1 MNIEIKRRF
10 NEKELPDMQTA
21 LHEAEQAA
29 SDITLGTTLFMKK
42 YGVKSEGEYK
52 RRMMKEGKIMKHS
65 VIGWNSWQTTEAG
78 FRTVYEELNKAGSYI
93 DRFGACFDWVMGVP
107 EQYRDR
113 MQAGGGLIFKSQEEW
128 NRLGQIVPVQPHLGD
143 HMIGSLNSVE
153 NTVNGLKA
161 GVTTI
166 GNLAHY
172 YTFEYP
178 GFDMEYLRTTE
189 YMKSIAIMGNFKDDG
204 VFIHSNLDDGYGAQF
219 HDLANLLGW
228 AKIERYVAEEL
239 LGARVGHCYGNLF
252 SNPFSRIVFNRA
264 VFMVNT
270 YGTPGSFVNGNTID
284 YGLNLSRNY
293 GALCSYSLAD
303 IVCQMK
309 YPTGCAIAPVPLT
322 EAIRVPTP
330 EEMVEAHL
338 AVDMMIEKAPY
349 YFGLVDWE
357 KVEYEAELLVRGG
370 TVFFERVMNALED
383 LDVDITHAGE
393 IVAVLKAI
401 GPEQLES
408 ILA

>member
-1 MNIEIKRRF
+1 
-10 NEKELPDMQTA
+10 
-21 LHEAEQAA
+21 
-29 SDITLGTTLFMKK
+29 
-42 YGVKSEGEYK
+42 
-52 RRMMKEGKIMKHS
+52 
-65 VIGWNSWQTTEAG
+65 
-78 FRTVYEELNKAGSYI
+78 
-93 DRFGACFDWVMGVP
+93 
-107 EQYRDR
+107 
-113 MQAGGGLIFKSQEEW
+113 
-128 NRLGQIVPVQPHLGD
+128 
-143 HMIGSLNSVE
+143 MIGSLNSVE
-153 NTVNGLKA
+153 NTVNGLRA

-228 AKIERYVAEEL
+228 ARIERYVAEEL

-270 YGTPGSFVNGNTID
+270 YNTPGSFVNGNTID
-284 YGLNLSRNY
+284 YGLDISRNY

-309 YPTGCAIAPVPLT
+309 FPTGCAIAPVPLT

-330 EEMVEAHL
+330 EEMVQAHL

-349 YFGLVDWE
+349 YVDLVDWE
-357 KVEYEAELLVRGG
+357 KVEYEAELLVRGSN
-370 TVFFERVMNALED
+370 VFFERVMNALDD
-383 LDVDITHAGE
+383 LDVDIQRLVLCYEEELTRIRNETHEDSFTVETEFERRFSPVKIALFYGRNGCTYPQRK
-393 IVAVLKAI
+393 VSLF
-401 GPEQLES
+401 
-408 ILA
+408 LACFALLL